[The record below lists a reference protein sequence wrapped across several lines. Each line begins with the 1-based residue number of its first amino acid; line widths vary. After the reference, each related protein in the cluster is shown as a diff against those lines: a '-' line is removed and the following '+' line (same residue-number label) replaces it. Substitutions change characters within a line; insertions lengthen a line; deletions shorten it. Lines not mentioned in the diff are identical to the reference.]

1 MGCKCSCRCSKSWL
15 IAGTV
20 IGGLFAVVGI
30 VLFPVNNILNHEAV
44 TKTSVIEEGTA
55 AFDNWVLPRSPV
67 YRSFWIYHVR
77 NPNDIINGGKPELQ
91 QKGPYT
97 YLVRRIPKLGIT
109 QHENFTMSY
118 LQYNDAI
125 FQRHMSVGSEEDTHT
140 VLNVA
145 VASTPDMFPDYHEI
159 LNTAITNSSSS
170 LFQVRTVKE
179 LLWGYNDPFL
189 EQIPFPDI
197 DTTTGVFYPYNG
209 TLDGPY
215 NVYNGKDDIS
225 KVAVIERYKGERS
238 LSYWNGDNCNMING
252 TDAFLFSPFNKK
264 KNHLFFFSPDACR
277 SLYGVFEK
285 EYDLKGI
292 KMNRFVVPKEVFASS
307 AENSDNHCFCKDMK
321 VTRNCTADGILELRA
336 CRDRKPIFLSLP
348 HFLHGSQF
356 LLDAVGGLKPN
367 EYEHRSYID
376 VEPVTGNALHYAK
389 RLQINVMFQQTNKID
404 VMSKLQSGFVF
415 PVLWLN
421 ETSLITDDAAKDFKA
436 IVINPM
442 RTIEIVAIQ
451 FVCVGCIMFLACSIA
466 LCVKGSKKEKG
477 KAEGKPA

>member
-145 VASTPDMFPDYHEI
+145 VA
-159 LNTAITNSSSS
+159 
-170 LFQVRTVKE
+170 
-179 LLWGYNDPFL
+179 
-189 EQIPFPDI
+189 
-197 DTTTGVFYPYNG
+197 YNG

-348 HFLHGSQF
+348 HFLYGSQF